1 MTGLFVFYSSLE
13 YSEAVLDTVE
23 KDDDMYYY
31 VPQTIPDD
39 LVALGKICV
48 EVFHVKERFFILNF
62 FVLRKPKNLWRL
74 KSTVV
79 NQVV

>member
-1 MTGLFVFYSSLE
+1 MDIVFYSSLE

-48 EVFHVKERFFILNF
+48 EVFHVKERFFFILNF
-62 FVLRKPKNLWRL
+62 SVSRKPKNL
-74 KSTVV
+74 
-79 NQVV
+79 